1 MAYTASE
8 LSKLNKNDLICITL
22 DMPSNQN
29 SILFNQN
36 NKISERRKK
45 YNKLE
50 ADFNVSKS
58 VTEAMKNQIVF
69 LLECKC
75 WSNEQ
80 YSTRECLEVF
90 GTPSHTET
98 GKLEE
103 TVVENFL
110 KNLMFMLTLKMWK
123 MPLA

>member
-1 MAYTASE
+1 MTYTAFT
-8 LSKLNKNDLICITL
+8 LSKLNKNDLTCITL
-22 DMPSNQN
+22 DMKSNQN

-36 NKISERRKK
+36 NKISKQRKY

-50 ADFNVSKS
+50 ADFKVSKS
-58 VTEAMKNQIVF
+58 VTEAMKNQIVV
-69 LLECKC
+69 LECKYLG
-75 WSNEQ
+75 NEQ
-80 YSTRECLEVF
+80 YFTCECLEVF
-90 GTPSHTET
+90 GTPSDTET